1 MTKNGSGR
9 SRNIDEAKEQS
20 MSKQKKQFAGDK
32 SRINLVED
40 IEDEEKPRNKPI
52 VIIGFI
58 LYVIFA
64 SVALITFIYYTRMFQ
79 NLDQ

>member
-1 MTKNGSGR
+1 
-9 SRNIDEAKEQS
+9 

-32 SRINLVED
+32 LRKNLVED
-40 IEDEEKPRNKPI
+40 IEGEEKPKNKPI
-52 VIIGFI
+52 VIVGFV

-64 SVALITFIYYTRMFQ
+64 SAALLAFIYYARMFQ

>member
-1 MTKNGSGR
+1 
-9 SRNIDEAKEQS
+9 

-32 SRINLVED
+32 SRKNL
-40 IEDEEKPRNKPI
+40 IEDEEKPKSKPI
-52 VIIGFI
+52 VIIGFV

-64 SVALITFIYYTRMFQ
+64 SAALIAFIYYARMFQ